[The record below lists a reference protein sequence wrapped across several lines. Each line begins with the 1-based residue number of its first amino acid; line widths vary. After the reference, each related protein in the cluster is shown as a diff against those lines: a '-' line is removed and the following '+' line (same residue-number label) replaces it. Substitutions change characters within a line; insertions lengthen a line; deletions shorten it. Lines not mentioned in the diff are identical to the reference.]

1 MKVII
6 GLRNPEAVYAG
17 TRHNLGAEVVDILV
31 DRWGTRL
38 KRGPMRVRADLAIH
52 PVDGEQAVI
61 GVLRANMNV
70 SGNPTRAV
78 LDYYKVDPSDL
89 LVLHDDIDL
98 AFARLRLQYGRG
110 SGGNNGAK
118 SVIQSLGTRDFWRLK
133 MGVGRPPGRMD
144 PAAFVLRRFSRTERA
159 EVDIL
164 VRDAADV
171 AEAWITDP
179 ESAVQRAG
187 QRPPPE

>member
-6 GLRNPEAVYAG
+6 GLRNPEAAYAG
-17 TRHNLGAEVVDILV
+17 TRHNLGAEVIDILV

-52 PVDGEQAVI
+52 LVDGEQAVI

-98 AFARLRLQYGRG
+98 AFARLRLQFGRG

-133 MGVGRPPGRMD
+133 LGVGRPPGRMD
-144 PAAFVLRRFSRTERA
+144 PAAFVLRRFSRTERE

-164 VRDAADV
+164 VQDAADV
-171 AEAWITDP
+171 AEAWITD
-179 ESAVQRAG
+179 SQGAIQLAG
-187 QRPPPE
+187 QRSAPE